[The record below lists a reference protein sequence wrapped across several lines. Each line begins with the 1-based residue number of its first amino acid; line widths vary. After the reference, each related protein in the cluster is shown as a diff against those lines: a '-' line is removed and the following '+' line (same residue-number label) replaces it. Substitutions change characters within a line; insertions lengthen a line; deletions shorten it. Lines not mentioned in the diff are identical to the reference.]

1 MRMIQLRVRV
11 PPNLKNLMREYI
23 QLDTHKDIS
32 ELTRDAIREKI
43 RRDAPQLYAEL
54 FQQKEVVSVEP

>member
-1 MRMIQLRVRV
+1 MRMTQLRVRV

-32 ELTRDAIREKI
+32 EFTRDAIREKI
-43 RRDAPQLYAEL
+43 KKDAPALYSEL
-54 FQQKEVVSVEP
+54 FKPKEIQP

>member
-11 PPNLKNLMREYI
+11 PPNLKELMYSYI

-43 RRDAPQLYAEL
+43 RKDAPELYAEL
-54 FQQKEVVSVEP
+54 FKQKEAPVP